1 MQGTV
6 ASYEATTTQGTDIS
20 IMLTA
25 TECSDG
31 MSDRTYPLTAL
42 VKVGEEELRG
52 CAASTA
58 AIMNTGESGPVVEPP
73 QLLPTG

>member
-1 MQGTV
+1 M
-6 ASYEATTTQGTDIS
+6 AMFEAETADGQPIS
-20 IMLTA
+20 VTLIA

-42 VKVGEEELRG
+42 VEVGERTLTG

-58 AIMNTGESGPVVEPP
+58 AIMSAGESGPVVNPAQP
-73 QLLPTG
+73 VA